1 MFNVLDYD
9 AKGNGIADDTKA
21 FLAAWGDACAR
32 ESSTLLIPSG
42 YGFLVGPLSL
52 LGPCQPNIVLQIDGT
67 VIAPTSPSY
76 WKAGSMQWLQLKQ
89 LTKGITIQGGG
100 LIEGQGN
107 AWWGNAHGDETNF
120 PRLLGAQS
128 KGKLPSRRP
137 TALRF
142 YGSHNVTVSGITIQ
156 NSPQCHLKFDNCDS
170 VRVSNITISSPGDS
184 PNTDGIHLQNS
195 ANVEIRQSVI
205 SCGDDCISIQT
216 GSSMVHVQSVTCGP
230 GHGISIGSLGEGRTA
245 AWVSNVTVEHV
256 AFVGTLTGVRIK
268 TWQGGSGSLRDVKF
282 SNIRV
287 SHVQTPIVINQYYS
301 DGRSNKTN
309 HRLSPYLKSP
319 TIRSS
324 AHTRSSRSTWPAV
337 IASPARPCLYPIW
350 TWSLKKTSTT
360 CLLLIVGKH
369 MECFMALS
377 FLQLIV

>member
-1 MFNVLDYD
+1 MVETRNR
-9 AKGNGIADDTKA
+9 
-21 FLAAWGDACAR
+21 W
-32 ESSTLLIPSG
+32 
-42 YGFLVGPLSL
+42 
-52 LGPCQPNIVLQIDGT
+52 IDGT

-120 PRLLGAQS
+120 PRLLGAQR

-142 YGSHNVTVSGITIQ
+142 YGSYNVTVSGITIQ

-170 VRVSNITISSPGDS
+170 VRVSNITISSPATA
-184 PNTDGIHLQNS
+184 NTDGIHLQNS
-195 ANVEIRQSVI
+195 ANVEIRQS
-205 SCGDDCISIQT
+205 GRLHLDPNR
-216 GSSMVHVQSVTCGP
+216 SSMVHVQSVTCGP

-256 AFVGTLTGVRIK
+256 AFVGTLTGFESRL
-268 TWQGGSGSLRDVKF
+268 G
-282 SNIRV
+282 RV

-301 DGRSNKTN
+301 DGRSNKN
-309 HRLSPYLKSP
+309 Q
-319 TIRSS
+319 SS
-324 AHTRSSRSTWPAV
+324 AVAISQISYDTIIGTYTEQPVYLACSDSF
-337 IASPARPCLYPIW
+337 PC
-350 TWSLKKTSTT
+350 K
-360 CLLLIVGKH
+360 
-369 MECFMALS
+369 ALS
-377 FLQLIV
+377 ISNLDLEPEEDKYHVLAPYC

>member
-1 MFNVLDYD
+1 M
-9 AKGNGIADDTKA
+9 
-21 FLAAWGDACAR
+21 
-32 ESSTLLIPSG
+32 
-42 YGFLVGPLSL
+42 
-52 LGPCQPNIVLQIDGT
+52 QIDGT

-120 PRLLGAQS
+120 PRLLGAQR

-142 YGSHNVTVSGITIQ
+142 YGSYNVTVSGITIQ

-301 DGRSNKTN
+301 DGRSNKN
-309 HRLSPYLKSP
+309 Q
-319 TIRSS
+319 SS
-324 AHTRSSRSTWPAV
+324 AVAISQISYDTIIGTYTEQPVYLACSDSFPCKALSISNLDLEPEEDKYHVLAPYCWQAYGVLHGPV
-337 IASPARPCLYPIW
+337 IPPVDC
-350 TWSLKKTSTT
+350 LKKA
-360 CLLLIVGKH
+360 V
-369 MECFMALS
+369 
-377 FLQLIV
+377 